1 MTDNINLDEKELEQ
15 YIWNNLSIKLIE
27 SDKINNTENYQYY
40 LTVVEKVKR
49 ILKTKYNL
57 L

>member
-1 MTDNINLDEKELEQ
+1 MTDTINLDEKELEQ